1 MQRRK
6 FLSTMLLLAASVVV
20 AKAKVIYGGM
30 PWVKDPV
37 VLPEPVSPDGWKY
50 FTADEAAAVE
60 AIADRFI
67 PHDEISIGG
76 KEAGCAVFID
86 RQLSGDYG
94 NAVTQY
100 RLGSVTPGT
109 PQQGPQYS
117 DTPAQRYRAGLAAL
131 DAHCK
136 NALDGKAFAG
146 LSADQQDALLTQLES
161 GELVL
166 GAVDSK
172 AFFNMVLQNVRE
184 GFFADPIYGGN
195 KDMAGWKMVGFPGA
209 QYDFRDVI
217 GRRGEDLKIIPVSL
231 ISNKS

>member
-1 MQRRK
+1 
-6 FLSTMLLLAASVVV
+6 MLLFAATVVI

-37 VLPEPVSPDGWKY
+37 VLPEPVTPDGWKY

-60 AIADRFI
+60 AIADRLI

-76 KEAGCAVFID
+76 KEAGCALFID

-94 NAVTQY
+94 KAITQY

-109 PQQGPQYS
+109 PQQGPQFS
-117 DTPAQRYRAGLAAL
+117 DTPAQRYRAGLGAL

-136 NALDGKAFAG
+136 KAFDGKAFAA
-146 LSADQQDALLTQLES
+146 LSADQQDALLTQIES
-161 GELVL
+161 GELAL
-166 GAVDSK
+166 EAVDSQ
-172 AFFNMVLQNVRE
+172 AFFNMLLQNVRE

-195 KDMAGWKMVGFPGA
+195 KNMAGWKMLGFPGA

-217 GRRGEDLKIIPVSL
+217 GRRGEDLKIIPISL
-231 ISNKS
+231 INRKS